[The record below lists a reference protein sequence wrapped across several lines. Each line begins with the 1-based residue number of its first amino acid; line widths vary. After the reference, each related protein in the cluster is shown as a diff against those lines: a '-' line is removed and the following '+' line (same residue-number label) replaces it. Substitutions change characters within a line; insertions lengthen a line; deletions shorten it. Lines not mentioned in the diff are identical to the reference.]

1 MKNLRLGYL
10 STMYHTSHIIKNL
23 RWIETSVEIKSAWSL
38 FGTGPSMV
46 KAFKEG
52 SLDIGYIGL
61 PPAMIGI
68 EKGLPL
74 KCIAGGHVEGTVMI
88 GRNEFSPLADL
99 GSTENVLQ
107 QFAGKK
113 IGAPSA
119 GSIHDVIARFLIK
132 ESGVKDVEVVNYPWA
147 DLIPDAIKG
156 GEIDGAFGTPPLS
169 VVADKWFGYP
179 VIIPA
184 PHIWPFNPSYGIV
197 VTEKMMKER
206 ELLKGF
212 IRVHEKAC
220 NFIIQKPDEAAQV
233 TANEIQVV
241 DKNFVR
247 KVFSV
252 SPRYCAAL
260 PEKYIKAT
268 TAFLPALKNLRYISR
283 DLSTEEIFDFSCI
296 EEVHPDHHHYLS
308 PLST

>member
-10 STMYHTSHIIKNL
+10 STMYHTSHMIKHL
-23 RWIETSVEIKSAWSL
+23 KWLETELEITPEWNL

-46 KAFKEG
+46 QAFSEG
-52 SLDIGYIGL
+52 ALDIGYIGL

-88 GRNEFSPLADL
+88 GRDEFLPSEAKSAAD
-99 GSTENVLQ
+99 VLKR
-107 QFAGKK
+107 FVGKK
-113 IGAPSA
+113 IGAPSS

-132 ESGVKDVEVVNYPWA
+132 ESHAENIEILNYPWA
-147 DLIPDAIKG
+147 DLIPDAMKD

-169 VVADKWFGYP
+169 VVANKWFGYP

-184 PHIWPFNPSYGIV
+184 SRIWPFNPSYGIV
-197 VTEKMMKER
+197 VMEKTLQEK

-212 IRVHEKAC
+212 LGLHEKAC
-220 NFIIQKPDEAAQV
+220 NLVIENPKEAAKITSDEV
-233 TANEIQVV
+233 RVV
-241 DKNFVR
+241 DSNFVQ

-260 PEKYIKAT
+260 PEEYVNAT
-268 TAFLPALKNLRYISR
+268 TAFMPALKNMEYIKR
-283 DLSTEEIFDFSCI
+283 ELSTEEIFDFSLI
-296 EEVHPDHHHYLS
+296 EEVHPEPHHYLKNMNA
-308 PLST
+308 

>member
-10 STMYHTSHIIKNL
+10 STMYHTSHMIKHL
-23 RWIETSVEIKSAWSL
+23 KWIEKELEITPEWNL

-46 KAFKEG
+46 QAFREG
-52 SLDIGYIGL
+52 DLDIGYIGL

-88 GRNEFSPLADL
+88 GREEFCSFEEQ
-99 GSTENVLQ
+99 STDDVLKK
-107 QFAGKK
+107 FAGKK
-113 IGAPSA
+113 IGAPSS

-132 ESGVKDVEVVNYPWA
+132 ESNAENIEVINYAWA
-147 DLIPDAIKG
+147 DLIPDAIKA

-169 VVADKWFGYP
+169 VVANKWFGYS

-184 PHIWPFNPSYGIV
+184 SRIWPFNPSYGIV
-197 VTEKMMKER
+197 VTEKTLQEKQ
-206 ELLKGF
+206 LLKGF
-212 IRVHEKAC
+212 LSLHEKAC
-220 NFIIQKPDEAAQV
+220 NLVIENPKEAAKI
-233 TANEIQVV
+233 TSDEIKVV
-241 DKNFVR
+241 DSGFVQ

-260 PEKYIKAT
+260 PEEYVNAT
-268 TAFLPALKNLRYISR
+268 TAFMPALKNMEYISR
-283 DLSTEEIFDFSCI
+283 DLKVEEIFDFSLI
-296 EEVHPDHHHYLS
+296 EEVHPEPHHYLKNMNA
-308 PLST
+308 

>member
-10 STMYHTSHIIKNL
+10 STMYHTSHMIKNL
-23 RWIETSVEIKSAWSL
+23 KWIEKELEITPEWNL

-46 KAFKEG
+46 QAFRQG
-52 SLDIGYIGL
+52 VLDIGYIGL

-88 GRNEFSPLADL
+88 GREEFSSSEDEA
-99 GSTENVLQ
+99 TYAVLKK
-107 QFAGKK
+107 FVGKK
-113 IGAPSA
+113 IGAPSS

-132 ESGVKDVEVVNYPWA
+132 ESNAENVEVINYPWA
-147 DLIPDAIKG
+147 DLIPDAIKA

-169 VVADKWFGYP
+169 VVADKWFGYS

-184 PHIWPFNPSYGIV
+184 SRIWPFNPSYGIV
-197 VTEKMMKER
+197 VTEKTLQEK

-212 IRVHEKAC
+212 LKLHEKAC
-220 NFIIQKPDEAAQV
+220 NLVIENPKQAAKITSDEV
-233 TANEIQVV
+233 QVV
-241 DKNFVR
+241 DNNFVH

-252 SPRYCAAL
+252 SPRYCSAL
-260 PEKYIKAT
+260 PEEYVNAT
-268 TAFLPALKNLRYISR
+268 TAFMPALKNMEYINR
-283 DLSTEEIFDFSCI
+283 DLKVEEIFDFSLI
-296 EEVHPDHHHYLS
+296 EEVHPEPHHYLK
-308 PLST
+308 PLSV

>member
-10 STMYHTSHIIKNL
+10 STMYHTSHMIKNL
-23 RWIETSVEIKSAWSL
+23 EWIEKDLGITPEWNL

-46 KAFKEG
+46 QAFMEG
-52 SLDIGYIGL
+52 ALDIGYIGL

-88 GRNEFSPLADL
+88 GREEFCSSEEQ
-99 GSTENVLQ
+99 STDDVLKK
-107 QFAGKK
+107 FAGKK
-113 IGAPSA
+113 IGAPSS

-132 ESGVKDVEVVNYPWA
+132 ESGAENIEVINYAWA
-147 DLIPDAIKG
+147 DLIPDAIKA

-169 VVADKWFGYP
+169 VVANKWFGYS
-179 VIIPA
+179 VVIPA
-184 PHIWPFNPSYGIV
+184 SRIWPFNPSYGIV
-197 VTEKMMKER
+197 VTGNTLKER

-212 IRVHEKAC
+212 LSLHEKAC
-220 NFIIQKPDEAAQV
+220 NLVIENPKEAAKI
-233 TANEIQVV
+233 TSDEIKVV
-241 DKNFVR
+241 DSAFVQ

-260 PEKYIKAT
+260 PEKYVNAT
-268 TAFLPALKNLRYISR
+268 TDFMPALKNLKYINR
-283 DLSTEEIFDFSCI
+283 DLKVEEIFDFSLI
-296 EEVHPDHHHYLS
+296 EEVHPEPHHYLS
-308 PLST
+308 PLRT